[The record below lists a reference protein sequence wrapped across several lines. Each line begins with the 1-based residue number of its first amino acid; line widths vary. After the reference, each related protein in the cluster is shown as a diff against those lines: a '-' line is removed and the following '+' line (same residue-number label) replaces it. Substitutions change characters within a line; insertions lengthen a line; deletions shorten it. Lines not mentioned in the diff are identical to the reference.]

1 MLEDLSLPA
10 LPFQDPIIIFAIA
23 MVVFLV
29 APLVFE
35 RYRLPGIIG
44 IIVVGTAIGPNGF
57 GFLDRSET
65 FVLLG
70 EVGLVYLMFLAGL
83 EIDLGEFVA
92 NRDRSLVFG
101 ALSFLLPQGLG
112 MAVGVWFL
120 GFDVMTAA
128 LYAAIFSSHTL
139 LAYPIV
145 NKLGIVKNEAVTA
158 AIGGTIFTD
167 TAALLVLA
175 IVAGA
180 AVGDLTIGFWVTLVV
195 GLVALFAG
203 IWLLVPRLGRWF
215 FRNVSEES
223 YFEFLFVM
231 AVLFVCAA
239 FAELAGVKHIIGA
252 FLAGLALNRLI
263 PTTSTL
269 MNRIEFVGNALLIPF
284 FLISVG
290 MLVDPV
296 VVVGSTETLV
306 IAGTIIVLL
315 LFSKLFASWV
325 TGAIY
330 DYTTDERMAM
340 FGLSSGQAAAA
351 LAITLIGYED
361 LGLFE
366 EPMVN
371 GVVLMILVV
380 SFLSPALSKRYGRQ
394 IVDAEADSEYDPG
407 DQPTRVLVPLAGNRD
422 TMEPLLDFGMLV
434 RETAGNAEPLRALT
448 VVNRRPTRLRAS
460 RTDQREQAETATAVA
475 DAEETLEHA
484 AEHVAGAEVPV
495 ETHTRVETSVA
506 DGISKTVLDE
516 RITTTVLGWASSRR
530 FGSRFF
536 GDIVEQTLEQTTV
549 QVLVSRLREPLNV
562 TERVVCVLPAHIASH
577 PGFYE
582 TIHTVKTVADELGVD
597 LECYVIGGNPERYE
611 QLVDAIEPETT
622 TTVDVV
628 PVGDGFDDAM
638 DDRIDENDFVVALS
652 PRPGSRGWE
661 TRLQSLPRRLT
672 ALDAENVVVA
682 YPSEEDTSDKRRFL
696 DMG

>member
-1 MLEDLSLPA
+1 MFDSLPSVS
-10 LPFQDPIIIFAIA
+10 LPFSDPIVIFAIA

-35 RYRLPGIIG
+35 RYRMPGIIG
-44 IIVVGTAIGPNGF
+44 IIVIGTAIGPNGL
-57 GFLDRSET
+57 GLLDRSET

-112 MAVGVWFL
+112 MAVGVWLL
-120 GFDVMTAA
+120 GFDIMTAA

-145 NKLGIVKNEAVTA
+145 NQLGIVKNEAVTA
-158 AIGGTIFTD
+158 TIGGTIFTD

-180 AVGDLTIGFWVTLVV
+180 AAGGLTAGFWATLVV
-195 GLVALFAG
+195 GLVGLFAG

-239 FAELAGVKHIIGA
+239 FAEVAGVKHIIGA

-263 PTTSTL
+263 PGTSTL

-284 FLISVG
+284 FLVSVG
-290 MLVDPV
+290 MLVDPAV
-296 VVVGSTETLV
+296 VLGSSETLV
-306 IAGTIIVLL
+306 IAVTIIVLL
-315 LFSKLFASWV
+315 VFSKLVASWA
-325 TGAIY
+325 TGSIY
-330 DYTTDERMAM
+330 GYTTDERMAM

-351 LAITLIGYED
+351 LAITLIGFED
-361 LGLFE
+361 LGLFDE
-366 EPMVN
+366 TMVN

-380 SFLSPALSKRYGRQ
+380 SFISPALSKRYGRR
-394 IVDAEADSEYDPG
+394 IVDAEADEEYDPG
-407 DQPTRVLVPLAGNRD
+407 DEPTRVLVPLAGNRE
-422 TMEPLLDFGMLV
+422 TMEQLLDFGMLV
-434 RETAGNAEPLRALT
+434 RETASDGEPLRALT
-448 VVNRRPTRLRAS
+448 VVNRMPTQLTGGRG
-460 RTDQREQAETATAVA
+460 DQRDQAETTQAVA
-475 DAEETLEHA
+475 DAEEHLEHA
-484 AEHVAGAEVPV
+484 AEYVAGAEVPI
-495 ETHTRVETSVA
+495 ETHTRTESNVA
-506 DGISKTVLDE
+506 SGIAKTAVDE
-516 RITTTVLGWASSRR
+516 RATAIVMGWASARR

-536 GDIVEQTLEQTTV
+536 GDVVEQVLDRTAKQI
-549 QVLVSRLREPLNV
+549 LVSKLRGPLNV
-562 TERVVCVLPAHIASH
+562 SERVVCVLPARIASH

-582 TIHTVKTVADELGVD
+582 VMHTVKTVADELGVD
-597 LECYVIGGNPERYE
+597 LDCYVVGGNVERYE
-611 QLVDAIEPETT
+611 RLVDAIEPETT

-628 PVGDGFDDAM
+628 PGGDGFAEAM
-638 DDRIDENDFVVALS
+638 NERVDETDLVIGLS

-661 TRLQSLPRRLT
+661 SWLQSLPQKLEE
-672 ALDAENVVVA
+672 LEAENVVVA
-682 YPSEEDTSDKRRFL
+682 YLSEEDGSDKRRFL
-696 DMG
+696 GVN

>member
-1 MLEDLSLPA
+1 MLEDISLQT
-10 LPFQDPIIIFAIA
+10 LPFEDPIIIFAIA

-180 AVGDLTIGFWVTLVV
+180 AAGDLTIGFWVSLVV

-239 FAELAGVKHIIGA
+239 FAEIAGVKHIIGA

-290 MLVDPV
+290 MLVDPA

-306 IAGTIIVLL
+306 IAGTIIALL

-325 TGAIY
+325 TGEIY

-351 LAITLIGYED
+351 LAITLIGFED
-361 LGLFE
+361 LGLFDE
-366 EPMVN
+366 TMVN

-394 IVDAEADSEYDPG
+394 IVDAEADAEYDPG

-422 TMEPLLDFGMLV
+422 TMDQLLDFGMLV
-434 RETAGNAEPLRALT
+434 RETAGDAEPLRALT

-460 RTDQREQAETATAVA
+460 RTDQREQAQTATDVA
-475 DAEETLEHA
+475 DAEEHLEHA

-536 GDIVEQTLEQTTV
+536 GDIVEQVLEQTTV

-562 TERVVCVLPAHIASH
+562 SERVVCVLPAHIASH

-582 TIHTVKTVADELGVD
+582 TMHTVKTVADELGVN
-597 LECYVIGGNPERYE
+597 LECYVVGGNPERYA

-638 DDRIDENDFVVALS
+638 DERVDENDFVVALS

-661 TRLQSLPRRLT
+661 NRLQSLPGRLA
-672 ALDAENVVVA
+672 ALEAENVVVA

-696 DMG
+696 EMG